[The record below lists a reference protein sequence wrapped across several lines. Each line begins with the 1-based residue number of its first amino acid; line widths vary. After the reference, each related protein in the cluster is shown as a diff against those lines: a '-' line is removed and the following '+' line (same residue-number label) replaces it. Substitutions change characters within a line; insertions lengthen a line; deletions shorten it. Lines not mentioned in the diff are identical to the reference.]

1 MQIRMIGIVKIS
13 YILHAWILTSI
24 AFPSAQKVSSV
35 KTLYAGPPQSTNI
48 LKLLALNYY
57 RYDNES

>member
-1 MQIRMIGIVKIS
+1 MENFRYFDESNLMQIRMIGIVKIS

-35 KTLYAGPPQSTNI
+35 KSLYA
-48 LKLLALNYY
+48 
-57 RYDNES
+57 